1 MKKVFFYFSL
11 FILTISSTFAQ
22 SLENSLLW
30 EVSGNGLKKPSYLFG
45 TIHLSCDP
53 VLSDKVLKAL
63 DETDQLVLELDMD
76 DPAMQSKMMGGMMM
90 KGGKTIKDFVT
101 EEEFTA
107 IDSLFIKN
115 MGISVSLIQ
124 NVKPSLLGA
133 MLFPKLIDCPIKSYE
148 DALMK
153 ITKEQEEETFGLETV
168 EEQLAVFDAIP
179 YEEQVKDLIRSAK
192 DNLRKDKENLTK
204 MFQVYKDENINEML
218 AMMNDEDA
226 GSMGKYQD
234 KLLDDRNKNWISRI
248 TKIANEKPTFFGVG
262 AGHLAGEN
270 GVIKLLR
277 KAGFTVKAVQ

>member
-1 MKKVFFYFSL
+1 MKKVLFFFSL
-11 FILTISSTFAQ
+11 FILTISSAFAQ

-30 EVSGNGLKKPSYLFG
+30 EVSGNGLEKPSYLFG

-63 DETDQLVLELDMD
+63 DKTDQLVLELDMD

-204 MFQVYKDENINEML
+204 MFQVYKDENINKML

-248 TKIANEKPTFFGVG
+248 TKIANEKSTFFGVG